1 MLYKKNLTYSILLE
15 IIIRIESME
24 KKLIF
29 FIPSIEDGG
38 VEKNLFIVA
47 NYLAKKNMNI
57 EVLTCNANKAKYFNK
72 KIKLIGTKNPFWE
85 TKPRAIKYLI
95 CLILLFF
102 NLVKERSNKLIFAF
116 QANIYAILIAKIF
129 NTKIIVRANSSPS
142 GWSQRVIKNK
152 IYSFIINLADNVM
165 VNSYAF
171 KREFDKKF
179 NIKSKCIY
187 NPFLKFKFNKNIKKK
202 IYKKKSLKILTI
214 GRLTKQKDHMTLLK
228 AIKLINFDLNPE
240 LIIIGKGNEF
250 RNLKNFIKDNN
261 LNSKVKLLGY
271 KHKPYNF
278 IKNCDIFILTSTFE
292 GLPNVLLEAQ
302 FFKKYIISSDCPT
315 GPKEILLNGKAGD
328 LFRVGDYKMLAR
340 YINEYYSNKK
350 KIIKKINYGYSK
362 FYRFDYNLNCKKY
375 YKFILE
381 NF

>member
-1 MLYKKNLTYSILLE
+1 
-15 IIIRIESME
+15 
-24 KKLIF
+24 
-29 FIPSIEDGG
+29 
-38 VEKNLFIVA
+38 
-47 NYLAKKNMNI
+47 
-57 EVLTCNANKAKYFNK
+57 
-72 KIKLIGTKNPFWE
+72 
-85 TKPRAIKYLI
+85 
-95 CLILLFF
+95 
-102 NLVKERSNKLIFAF
+102 
-116 QANIYAILIAKIF
+116 
-129 NTKIIVRANSSPS
+129 
-142 GWSQRVIKNK
+142 
-152 IYSFIINLADNVM
+152 
-165 VNSYAF
+165 
-171 KREFDKKF
+171 
-179 NIKSKCIY
+179 
-187 NPFLKFKFNKNIKKK
+187 
-202 IYKKKSLKILTI
+202 
-214 GRLTKQKDHMTLLK
+214 MTLLK

-302 FFKKYIISSDCPT
+302 FLKKYIISSDCPT
-315 GPKEILLNGKAGD
+315 GPREILLNGKAGD

-350 KIIKKINYGYSK
+350 KIIKKINYGCSK
-362 FYRFDYNLNCKKY
+362 FYRFDYNLNCQKY